1 MQVKNRLKVFRAMHD
16 LTQESLANKL
26 GVTRQTVV
34 SIENGRYDP
43 SIGLAFRIAR
53 LFNVRI
59 EDVFEYEGT
68 PGEFQGMPP
77 SSQPRPD
84 A

>member
-1 MQVKNRLKVFRAMHD
+1 MKNKLKVFRAMHD
-16 LTQESLANKL
+16 LTQESLASKL

-53 LFNVRI
+53 LFNVQI
-59 EDVFEYEGT
+59 EDVFEYEGP
-68 PGEFQGMPP
+68 PGEFHGSPP
-77 SSQPRPD
+77 VPQRQLD
-84 A
+84 T

>member
-1 MQVKNRLKVFRAMHD
+1 MKNRLKVFRAMHD

-53 LFNVRI
+53 LFNIRI
-59 EDVFEYEGT
+59 EDVFDDEGHSGEYRGL
-68 PGEFQGMPP
+68 PP
-77 SSQPRPD
+77 SGGTN
-84 A
+84 

>member
-1 MQVKNRLKVFRAMHD
+1 MKNKLKVFRAMHD
-16 LTQESLANKL
+16 LTQESLAQKL

-59 EDVFEYEGT
+59 EDVFEDEGSH
-68 PGEFQGMPP
+68 GEFYGLPP
-77 SSQPRPD
+77 VSQLEADTKR
-84 A
+84 